1 MKISMRIVGVSAIAL
16 ALCGCGGSEKKAA
29 EYSPKVADG
38 AALAVGFNQKQ
49 IKAVQERLL
58 GEKAKEV
65 SSSLMKNAPEEVSD
79 VIKKAGLEDAEVRW
93 GVVTVGEPKLKEDM
107 DLDGVPEV
115 MVAVSLDIDIE
126 KVVAAFREQLKK
138 EDGEELKETTV
149 AGVKAW
155 IASDKD
161 LEKQKVSPTFTAL
174 DGKLFLAASTTASL
188 EKLVALY
195 RDGKGQ
201 SAAFSSF
208 GLPADSLLRLVITDI
223 GARVKKAIPYPEKT
237 LKIVSQF
244 VPNGDKMILALGALD
259 FSATSAKDGGVALKL
274 TLKTGSEKDADQLR
288 TLAKTG
294 LMPFTAQMKEAAKE
308 DAESKVYA
316 ELLEALKIAGAEGV
330 FEANLAVPQAVL
342 KSLAE
347 KQLKELGDK

>member
-1 MKISMRIVGVSAIAL
+1 MKTSMKIVGIFAIAL
-16 ALCGCGGSEKKAA
+16 AFCGCSEKMAG
-29 EYSPKVADG
+29 YSPKVVDG
-38 AALAVGFNQKQ
+38 AALAIGFNQEQ
-49 IKAVQERLL
+49 ITAMQERLL
-58 GEKAKEV
+58 GEKAKEA
-65 SSSLMKNAPEEVSD
+65 SASLMKNAPEEISD
-79 VIKKAGLEDAEVRW
+79 VIKKAGLEDAKVRW

-107 DLDGVPEV
+107 DLDEVPEV
-115 MVAVSLDIDIE
+115 MVAISLDIDIE

-149 AGVKAW
+149 AGMKAW
-155 IASDKD
+155 VASNND
-161 LEKQKVSPTFTAL
+161 LKNQKVSPTFTAL
-174 DGKLFLAASTTASL
+174 NGKLFLAASTTASL
-188 EKLVALY
+188 EKLVVLY

-208 GLPADSLLRLVITDI
+208 ALPADSLLRLVITDI

-294 LMPFTAQMKEAAKE
+294 LMPLTVQMQEAAKE
-308 DAESKVYA
+308 DADSKVYA
-316 ELLEALKIAGAEGV
+316 ELLEALKIAGAEGI
-330 FEANLAVPQAVL
+330 FEANLAVPAAVL

-347 KQLKELGDK
+347 KQLQ

>member
-1 MKISMRIVGVSAIAL
+1 MKTSMKIVGIFAIAL
-16 ALCGCGGSEKKAA
+16 AFCGCSEKMAG
-29 EYSPKVADG
+29 YSPKVVDG
-38 AALAVGFNQKQ
+38 AALAIGFNQEQ
-49 IKAVQERLL
+49 ITAMQERLL
-58 GEKAKEV
+58 GEKAKEA
-65 SSSLMKNAPEEVSD
+65 SASLMKNAPEEISD
-79 VIKKAGLEDAEVRW
+79 VIKKAGLEDAKVRW

-107 DLDGVPEV
+107 DLDEVPEV
-115 MVAVSLDIDIE
+115 MVAISLDIDIE

-155 IASDKD
+155 VASNND
-161 LEKQKVSPTFTAL
+161 LKNQQVSPTFTAL
-174 DGKLFLAASTTASL
+174 NGKLFLAASTTASL
-188 EKLVALY
+188 EKLVLLY

-208 GLPADSLLRLVITDI
+208 ALPADSLLRLVITDI

-274 TLKTGSEKDADQLR
+274 TLKTGSEKDADLLR

-294 LMPFTAQMKEAAKE
+294 LMPLTVQMQEAAKE
-308 DAESKVYA
+308 DADSKVYA

-330 FEANLAVPQAVL
+330 FEANLAVPQAAL

-347 KQLKELGDK
+347 KQLK

>member
-16 ALCGCGGSEKKAA
+16 ALCGCGGSEKVAA
-29 EYSPKVADG
+29 GYSPKVADG
-38 AALAVGFNQKQ
+38 AALAIGFNQQQ
-49 IKAVQERLL
+49 ITAVQERLL

-65 SSSLMKNAPEEVSD
+65 SSSLMKSVPEELAD
-79 VIKKAGLEDAEVRW
+79 VIKKAGLEDAKVRW
-93 GVVTVGEPKLKEDM
+93 GVVSVGEPKMTKEM

-126 KVVAAFREQLKK
+126 KAVAAFREQLKK
-138 EDGEELKETTV
+138 EDGEEIKETAV

-155 IASDKD
+155 VVSDKD
-161 LEKQKVSPTFTAL
+161 LEKQKVSPSFTAL
-174 DGKLFLAASTTASL
+174 DGKLFLGASTTASL
-188 EKLVALY
+188 EKLVLLY

-208 GLPADSLLRLVITDI
+208 ALPADSLVRLVVTDI
-223 GARVKKAIPYPEKT
+223 GARVKKAIPDTEET

-244 VPNGDKMILALGALD
+244 VPNGDKMVLALGTLD

-274 TLKTGSEKDADQLR
+274 ALKTGSEKDADQLR

-294 LMPFTAQMKEAAKE
+294 LMPITAQMKEAAKE
-308 DAESKVYA
+308 DADSKVYA
-316 ELLEALKIAGAEGV
+316 ELLEALKIAGADGI
-330 FEANLAVPQAVL
+330 FEANITVPEALL

>member
-1 MKISMRIVGVSAIAL
+1 MKTSMKIVGIFAIAL
-16 ALCGCGGSEKKAA
+16 AFCGCSEKMAG
-29 EYSPKVADG
+29 YSPKVVDG
-38 AALAVGFNQKQ
+38 AALAIGFNQEQ
-49 IKAVQERLL
+49 ITAMQERLL
-58 GEKAKEV
+58 GEKAKEA
-65 SSSLMKNAPEEVSD
+65 SASLMKNAPEEISD
-79 VIKKAGLEDAEVRW
+79 VIKKAGLEDAKVRW

-107 DLDGVPEV
+107 DLDEVPEV
-115 MVAVSLDIDIE
+115 MVAISLDIDIE

-155 IASDKD
+155 VASNND
-161 LEKQKVSPTFTAL
+161 LKNQKVSPTFTAL
-174 DGKLFLAASTTASL
+174 NGKLFLAASTTASL
-188 EKLVALY
+188 EKLVLLY

-208 GLPADSLLRLVITDI
+208 ALPADSLLRLVITDI

-274 TLKTGSEKDADQLR
+274 TLKTGSEKDADLLR

-294 LMPFTAQMKEAAKE
+294 LMPLTVQMQEAAKE
-308 DAESKVYA
+308 DADSKVYA

-330 FEANLAVPQAVL
+330 FEANLAVPQAAL

-347 KQLKELGDK
+347 KQLK